1 VGGIVRYELSKV
13 LTPII
18 EENFAKSES
27 RNEAL
32 LLEMKSVVERSATD
46 FRATLSLSIARV
58 RMG

>member
-1 VGGIVRYELSKV
+1 VRYELSKV